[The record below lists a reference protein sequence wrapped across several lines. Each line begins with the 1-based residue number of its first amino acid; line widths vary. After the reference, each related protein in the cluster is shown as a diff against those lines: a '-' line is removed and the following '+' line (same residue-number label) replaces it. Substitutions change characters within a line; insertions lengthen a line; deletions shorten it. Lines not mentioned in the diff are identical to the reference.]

1 MNKQVHVHIYIIP
14 FSQVPFDKNELDAIL
29 KFGTEELFKE
39 GDKEED
45 KALKARITK
54 HMKGIKGYS
63 FVSFV

>member
-1 MNKQVHVHIYIIP
+1 MCMYIYIIL
-14 FSQVPFDKNELDAIL
+14 FSQVPFDKSELDAIL

-45 KALKARITK
+45 KALKARTTK
-54 HMKGIKGYS
+54 HMKGIKGNV